1 MIWPLIYF
9 SYSKFFCL
17 KVFIYLNGF
26 LENEM
31 ADRRGHRKLRLC
43 SNKHY
48 ERKKYFPKK
57 LLVSIPRMNVNILK
71 VSIPLRLLSYNVS
84 LPLSVYTELP
94 APSLEIMQRRIQQLG
109 ILSEGTMKLVA
120 LTYLTFYIFRMSLVY
135 TSLLPLKLA

>member
-1 MIWPLIYF
+1 
-9 SYSKFFCL
+9 
-17 KVFIYLNGF
+17 
-26 LENEM
+26 M